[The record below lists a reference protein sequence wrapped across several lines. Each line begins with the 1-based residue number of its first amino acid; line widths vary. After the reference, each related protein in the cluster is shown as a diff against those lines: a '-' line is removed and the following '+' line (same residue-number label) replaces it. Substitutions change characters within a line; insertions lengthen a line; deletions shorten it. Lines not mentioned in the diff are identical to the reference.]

1 MSILGPDSSCRRQL
15 EQVLPTSST
24 SIPFQPDTREFIR
37 NNALYS
43 LLGPAIRRMWKVE
56 DQFYPELLR
65 EVGPIQYDV
74 LDDTA
79 HLSNSHI

>member
-1 MSILGPDSSCRRQL
+1 MPQTAGAGATYFLDEHPVSAGY
-15 EQVLPTSST
+15 EGV
-24 SIPFQPDTREFIR
+24 IR

-65 EVGPIQYDV
+65 EVGLIQYDV